1 MQLLVNLGAAM
12 NGLTSAENLESIE
25 KKPTTQL
32 SPKDIQTA
40 NYIADM
46 LLELRKMAKTAH
58 LSTLMVLLEV
68 SFYEAFSIANRIEI
82 PPEEIVK
89 LYEMERAG
97 QQSQGL

>member
-1 MQLLVNLGAAM
+1 M
-12 NGLTSAENLESIE
+12 NGLTRAEKLETIE
-25 KKPTTQL
+25 QKPIKQL
-32 SPKDIQTA
+32 SPKDIETA

-46 LLELRKMAKTAH
+46 LLELRKMAKTAQ

-68 SFYEAFSIANRIEI
+68 SFYEAFSLANRIEI

-89 LYEMERAG
+89 LYEMEQAG